1 MGKSFG
7 IYKKKGGFRKLK
19 RVWKLWKLFTFVGAV
34 GLSIYIITIT
44 LMRMSKFNVLFAGIA
59 LISFSIRLGIEI
71 HAGKNIRNSIFLISV
86 AILDLTFILLLYV

>member
-19 RVWKLWKLFTFVGAV
+19 RVWKLWKFCTIVGAV
-34 GLSIYIITIT
+34 GLSIYM